1 MTRQFKDDLLN
12 NTIADRMANG
22 TGQRY
27 EGLKVFSMA
36 YRDISIDELEKI
48 EK

>member
-1 MTRQFKDDLLN
+1 
-12 NTIADRMANG
+12 MAYG

-36 YRDISIDELEKI
+36 YRDISLDELEKI
-48 EK
+48 DR